1 MSPVSRAL
9 LTACPGLAWQLRA
22 ALLVSAGARS
32 PQPPAPP
39 LRCRAPFP
47 SLQPPP
53 PRQSPREKRQPPPLT
68 ARCSVCSVPREL
80 PPGKD
85 PGLGLGGPETQR
97 RGAPP
102 TPVGKG
108 GQARQALCPA
118 PHTHATEDPAAS
130 ETGLWPVS
138 KDLPGCSGP
147 GPTPRLQARP
157 EPSSVPRHR
166 PHPTGLHF
174 RRGLSNAPG
183 TCTVTSQGDR
193 VFADGLKGP
202 SVRRSSWVSEPSQ
215 CPERELGRSA
225 MRRGPRLG

>member
-118 PHTHATEDPAAS
+118 PHTHATEDPAA
-130 ETGLWPVS
+130 
-138 KDLPGCSGP
+138 
-147 GPTPRLQARP
+147 RQA
-157 EPSSVPRHR
+157 S
-166 PHPTGLHF
+166 
-174 RRGLSNAPG
+174 
-183 TCTVTSQGDR
+183 
-193 VFADGLKGP
+193 
-202 SVRRSSWVSEPSQ
+202 
-215 CPERELGRSA
+215 GRSA
-225 MRRGPRLG
+225 RTYLAAAVRAPRRDCRLAPSPAPFHDTAPTPPASISGVG